1 MTTMREIIAAAMRKP
16 GVLASGETFSSDEG
30 QDLLMVAQSV
40 ILEHP
45 GLSACTWRN
54 VFAASDA
61 TIIACDGDRIDCGA
75 FSPTITLPTRQGY
88 AGSQRAMPPLSRVK
102 IIGGATPGLWLYAD
116 GWRRADALT
125 LDSENPFGPETD
137 LGLTC
142 QIAFRMAGDFGETP
156 DAVTIASAMRSEK
169 TIRARLYRRPRL
181 RCQDDYGL
189 PQYPFDPFPE

>member
-45 GLSACTWRN
+45 GLSACYWRD
-54 VFAASDA
+54 VFATSGAP
-61 TIIACDGDRIDCGA
+61 IIAFDGDRIDCGA
-75 FSPTITLPTRQGY
+75 FAPTITLPTRQGY
-88 AGSQRAMPPLSRVK
+88 AGSQRVMPPLSRVK
-102 IIGGATPGLWLYAD
+102 IIGGTTPGLWLYAD

-125 LDSENPFGPETD
+125 LESENPFGPDTD

-156 DAVTIASAMRSEK
+156 DAVTIAAAMRSEK
-169 TIRARLYRRPRL
+169 TIRARLYRHRP
-181 RCQDDYGL
+181 CGWQDDYGF
-189 PQYPFDPFPE
+189 PQRAFDPFPE